1 MKAVYRFLPTILA
14 ISVLL
19 SVAARPPRAQPSAAP
34 PIPSQDHE
42 RHDEPTPSQRCAID
56 SEEVHEPP
64 SRAELTG
71 AMMQYLGCADLLF
84 PALDRLF
91 RDESRDV
98 EWAGRAEQKIAKAAE
113 SVQGLSARGEC
124 HTSLCRYNFE
134 FSNPESR
141 VTLMNQFQH
150 QLISI
155 EEPGSLAGRVGLST
169 RTNGFRTYF
178 YRDPPA
184 AFFAPLRKMMEGT
197 RLQTAPN

>member
-1 MKAVYRFLPTILA
+1 MMKAVYRFLPTILA

-19 SVAARPPRAQPSAAP
+19 SVVAPPPRA
-34 PIPSQDHE
+34 
-42 RHDEPTPSQRCAID
+42 HDGPTTPQRCAID

-113 SVQGLSARGEC
+113 SIQGLSARGNVTPVFVVT
-124 HTSLCRYNFE
+124 TS
-134 FSNPESR
+134 S
-141 VTLMNQFQH
+141 FQ
-150 QLISI
+150 IRNR
-155 EEPGSLAGRVGLST
+155 E
-169 RTNGFRTYF
+169 
-178 YRDPPA
+178 
-184 AFFAPLRKMMEGT
+184 
-197 RLQTAPN
+197 